1 MDSRITEGAN
11 EAKDNVK
18 FLHTLEKYCD
28 PLYRSDPVSQMTECV
43 HKEQL
48 AAIHHSA
55 FFHFLQVSMVDS
67 LPGLIN
73 AIRMIHSYSRHYNTA
88 ERMTALFVKV

>member
-1 MDSRITEGAN
+1 MQTWRELDSRITEGAN

-28 PLYRSDPVSQMTECV
+28 PLYRSDPVSSNQT
-43 HKEQL
+43 Q
-48 AAIHHSA
+48 AASCIVIIW
-55 FFHFLQVSMVDS
+55 FMQVSMVDA

-73 AIRMIHSYSRHYNTA
+73 AIRMIHSYSRCYNTA
-88 ERMTALFVKV
+88 EKMTALFVKV